1 MQVEVSICVHVVF
14 PLSLGIGRDDRCMG
28 AGVKAN
34 KAFIEAQTRLIWG
47 EPGSGIAQIS
57 DEQQP
62 AAIKIE
68 VSIGAH
74 MVFPLSLGIGRENRW
89 EFMCLQTWKGLLSH
103 KPRLIWG

>member
-1 MQVEVSICVHVVF
+1 MGVHVFTDLKWVY
-14 PLSLGIGRDDRCMG
+14 G
-28 AGVKAN
+28 A
-34 KAFIEAQTRLIWG
+34 IMTSLIWG
-47 EPGSGIAQIS
+47 VSGSRITQIS

-89 EFMCLQTWKGLLSH
+89 EFMCLQSWKGFME
-103 KPRLIWG
+103 P